1 MCIGLLP
8 PGETPLLGNIAVTPE
23 LGLRG
28 AFPFDSEVDDT
39 IDLPGARCCPST
51 RS

>member
-8 PGETPLLGNIAVTPE
+8 PGEIPLLGSIAVTRE

-28 AFPFDSEVDDT
+28 AFRFDSEVDDT
-39 IDLPGARCCPST
+39 IDLPARCCPST